1 MEIGSPLHR
10 QLLLKG
16 IVRTALKTATFGLV
30 IGLML
35 IFPSIIRENT
45 FSTGLSY
52 AGQSIIL
59 ISFIYSVVIAI
70 KKYRKTI
77 GSLDS

>member
-10 QLLLKG
+10 HLLMKG
-16 IVRTALKTATFGLV
+16 ILRTALKTASLGV
-30 IGLML
+30 IIGLML

-59 ISFIYSVVIAI
+59 ISFIYSLVIAI

-77 GSLDS
+77 GSLDT

>member
-10 QLLLKG
+10 QLLMKG
-16 IVRTALKTATFGLV
+16 ILRTALKTATLGLI

-45 FSTGLSY
+45 FSAGLSY

-59 ISFIYSVVIAI
+59 ISFIYSLVIAI

>member
-1 MEIGSPLHR
+1 MEIGSPQHR
-10 QLLLKG
+10 QLLMNG
-16 IVRTALKTATFGLV
+16 ILRTALKTATFGLI

-59 ISFIYSVVIAI
+59 ITFLYSLVVAI

>member
-10 QLLLKG
+10 HLLMKG
-16 IVRTALKTATFGLV
+16 ILRTALKTASLGV
-30 IGLML
+30 IIGLML
-35 IFPSIIRENT
+35 IFPRIIRENT

-59 ISFIYSVVIAI
+59 ISFIYSLVIAI

-77 GSLDS
+77 GSLDT